1 MKSRLLLVLNISFY
15 WVSYCLINNH
25 KSIKIKPLNKLSFKT
40 KFYDIWLNGTGVTLH
55 LGNYRLDFCCPSLLT
70 SGTTQAWYKDRHVK
84 NLRCH
89 RDSKGS

>member
-1 MKSRLLLVLNISFY
+1 MYVCMRA
-15 WVSYCLINNH
+15 YCLIDFH
-25 KSIKIKPLNKLSFKT
+25 ISTDEIS
-40 KFYDIWLNGTGVTLH
+40 FYDIWLNGTGVTLH